1 MTLMFPCKGCHNYSV
16 PAHVQRHVD
25 LIKPTVHF
33 NHAAGADL
41 ARRKLDSEPLTDIV
55 SGPVIAGDA
64 SNAPIPA
71 NLTNCDKQITLA
83 CLRALYKI
91 DYTPVSTDVNTFGI
105 GTIVL

>member
-1 MTLMFPCKGCHNYSV
+1 MFLCKGCHNYSV

-33 NHAAGADL
+33 NHRAGADFE
-41 ARRKLDSEPLTDIV
+41 RRRLDTESLTDIV
-55 SGPVIAGDA
+55 GGPMVAGDA
-64 SNAPIPA
+64 SDASIPT
-71 NLTNCDKQITLA
+71 NLANCDKQITLA

-105 GTIVL
+105 GTIFT